1 MKNEQKQDSKVVEL
15 EAEEKLEGQRLDTVL
30 AQSIPELT
38 RSQVQRLILEGKVM
52 VDGHSQSKSYRVKE
66 KEVIR
71 LTIPPPEVYSLQ
83 AEELAIK
90 IAYEDE
96 DVVVVSKDAGMVV
109 HPSFGHSSGTLVNAL
124 LFWIRDLAGIGGVSR
139 PGIIHRLDKNTSGLI
154 LVAKNERA
162 YQALARQLK
171 ERTIK
176 RKYLTLVKGVIP
188 EEAGVIKTLMIRSM
202 RNRKKMAVSFDKGK
216 EAVTHFR
223 VLERFKNCTL
233 VEVALE
239 TGRTH
244 QIRVHFSHIKHPVLG
259 DKIYGGGDKFSQEIG
274 LQRQFLHACEL
285 SFFHPRREEMITITD
300 YLPPELEEI
309 LAQIRKQERVSFT

>member
-1 MKNEQKQDSKVVEL
+1 MGNQKKQGRKVVEL
-15 EAEEKLEGQRLDTVL
+15 EVEEKLEGQRLDTVL
-30 AQSIPELT
+30 AQSVPDLS
-38 RSQVQRLILEGKVM
+38 RSQVQRLISEGKVT
-52 VDGHSQSKSYRVKE
+52 VDGESQSKSYRVKG
-66 KEVIR
+66 KEIIR
-71 LTIPPPEVYSLQ
+71 LTIPPPEEYALQ
-83 AEELAIK
+83 AEELPIK
-90 IAYEDE
+90 IVYEDE

-124 LFWIRDLAGIGGVSR
+124 VFWIRDLAGIGGVSR

-154 LVAKNERA
+154 LVAKNDLA

-171 ERTIK
+171 GRTIK
-176 RKYLTLVKGVIP
+176 RKYLALVKGVIQ
-188 EEAGVIKTLMIRSM
+188 EETGVIKSLMARSI

-244 QIRVHFSHIKHPVLG
+244 QIRVHFGHIKHPVLG
-259 DKIYGGGDKFSQEIG
+259 DKIYGGADKFSQEIG
-274 LQRQFLHACEL
+274 LERQFLHAYEL
-285 SFFHPRREEMITITD
+285 SFFHPRREEMITVTD
-300 YLPPELEEI
+300 QLPPELEEV
-309 LAQIRKQERVSFT
+309 LAQIRRRERESLA

>member
-1 MKNEQKQDSKVVEL
+1 MGNEEKQGSKVVEL
-15 EAEEKLEGQRLDTVL
+15 EVEEKLEGQRLDTVL
-30 AQSIPELT
+30 AQSIPELS
-38 RSQVQRLILEGKVM
+38 RSQVQRLISEGQVM
-52 VDGHSQSKSYRVKE
+52 VDGQPQSKSYRVRE
-66 KEVIR
+66 KEIIR
-71 LTIPPPEVYSLQ
+71 LTIPPPKAYSLQ
-83 AEELAIK
+83 AEELPIK
-90 IAYEDE
+90 IVYEDE
-96 DVVVVSKDAGMVV
+96 EVVVVSKEAGMVV
-109 HPSFGHSSGTLVNAL
+109 HPSFGHTSGTLVNAL

-154 LVAKNERA
+154 LVAKNDLA

-171 ERTIK
+171 GRSIK
-176 RKYLTLVKGVIP
+176 RKYLALVKGVIQ
-188 EEAGVIKTLMIRSM
+188 EKAGVIKTLIARST

-259 DKIYGGGDKFSQEIG
+259 DKIYGGADKLSQEIG
-274 LQRQFLHACEL
+274 LERQFLHACEL
-285 SFFHPRREEMITITD
+285 SFFHPGREEMITVTD
-300 YLPPELEEI
+300 QLPPELEEV
-309 LAQIRKQERVSFT
+309 LAQVRKQERVPFA

>member
-38 RSQVQRLILEGKVM
+38 RSQVQRLILEGKAM